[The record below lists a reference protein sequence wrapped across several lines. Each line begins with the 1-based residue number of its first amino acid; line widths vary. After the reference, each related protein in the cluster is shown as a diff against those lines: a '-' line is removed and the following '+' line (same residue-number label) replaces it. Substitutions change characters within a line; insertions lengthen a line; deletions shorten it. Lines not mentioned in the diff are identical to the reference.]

1 VLALS
6 NDAPS
11 NKVLSSDAVGK
22 AKLVKGIGRFRGRI
36 IFESLLKKLQTID

>member
-1 VLALS
+1 MVALS
-6 NDAPS
+6 SAALS

-22 AKLVKGIGRFRGRI
+22 AKLVKGNGRFRGRI